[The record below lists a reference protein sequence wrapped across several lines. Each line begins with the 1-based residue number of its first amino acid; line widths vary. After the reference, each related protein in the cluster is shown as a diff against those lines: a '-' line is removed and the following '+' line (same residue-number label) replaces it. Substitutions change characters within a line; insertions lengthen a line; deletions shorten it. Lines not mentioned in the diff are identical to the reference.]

1 MGETTTS
8 WNAPEDWERVLTVD
22 AHAEGEPLRV
32 IMSGFPQPEGTTVLE
47 RRRYARSHLDR
58 FRSALVWEPRGHA
71 DMYGCLVMPPVTP
84 EADLAVLFIHNEGFS
99 TMCGHGIIGVCTVLL
114 ETGRLPRREPETSIV
129 IDTPAG
135 LVRARATVE
144 GGRVRDVRFVNV
156 PSFTPAVGKRV
167 NVPAW
172 GPVSYDLAYGGAFY
186 AFVDAAG
193 LELQLETSNVGAII
207 QAGRAIKEA
216 VVAHPEIIHPEE
228 PDLGF
233 LYGTIFTG
241 PASDSRYHSRHV
253 CVFADGEV
261 DRSPTGTGV
270 SARLAILHA
279 RGELETGEEITIE
292 SLIGT
297 RFTGR
302 ITEHTRVGEHDAIVP
317 EVGGRAFLTGR
328 HEFLLD
334 PEDPLRDGFL
344 VR

>member
-1 MGETTTS
+1 MMGETTTS
-8 WNAPEDWERVLTVD
+8 WNAPEEWERVLTVD

-47 RRRYARSHLDR
+47 RRQHARAHLDR

-71 DMYGCLVMPPVTP
+71 DMYGCLVMPPVTA

-114 ETGRLPRREPETSIV
+114 ETGYLPAREPEASVV

-135 LVRARATVE
+135 LVRARATVDR
-144 GGRVRDVRFVNV
+144 GRVRDVRFVNV
-156 PSFTPAVGKRV
+156 PSFAQALEERV
-167 NVPAW
+167 DVPAW
-172 GPVSYDLAYGGAFY
+172 GAVTYDLAYGGAFY

-193 LELQLETSNVGAII
+193 LGLDLEVSNVGAII
-207 QAGRAIKEA
+207 QAGREIKDA
-216 VVAHPEIIHPEE
+216 VAASHEVVHPEE

-241 PASDSRYHSRHV
+241 PASDPQHHSRHV

-279 RGELETGEEITIE
+279 RGELETGKEITIE

-302 ITEHTRVGEHDAIVP
+302 ITAHTTPITVCLYRTKIS
-317 EVGGRAFLTGR
+317 R
-328 HEFLLD
+328 HAKNMNSS
-334 PEDPLRDGFL
+334 R
-344 VR
+344 

>member
-1 MGETTTS
+1 MGDSRS
-8 WNAPEDWERVLTVD
+8 WGVPDEWERVVTVD

-32 IMSGFPQPEGTTVLE
+32 IVSGFPQPDGKTVLE
-47 RRRYARSHLDR
+47 RRQHAREHLDR
-58 FRSALVWEPRGHA
+58 FRSALMWEPRGHA

-84 EADLAVLFIHNEGFS
+84 EADLSVLFLHNEGFS

-114 ETGRLPRREPETSIV
+114 ETGYLSAHEPETSVV

-135 LVRARATVE
+135 LVRARATVDR
-144 GGRVRDVRFVNV
+144 GRVREVRFVNV
-156 PSFTPAVGKRV
+156 PSFAPALGARV
-167 NVPAW
+167 TVPGLGQIA
-172 GPVSYDLAYGGAFY
+172 YDLAYGGAFY
-186 AFVDAAG
+186 AFVDAADLG
-193 LELQLETSNVGAII
+193 LDLVPANVEAII
-207 QAGRAIKEA
+207 QAGRALKGA
-216 VVAHPEIIHPEE
+216 VVAARGIVHPDE

-233 LYGTIFTG
+233 LYGTVFTG
-241 PASDSRYHSRHV
+241 PAADPQHHSRHV
-253 CVFADGEV
+253 CVFAEGEV

-279 RGELETGEEITIE
+279 GNELATGEEVTIE

-302 ITEHTRVGEHDAIVP
+302 VLSESVVGPHPAVVP